1 MAYTKKELEGM
12 NKVVL
17 RKIARDAKAN
27 MTEMAK
33 LPHDKLVGWIL
44 ENQDGGGKDEPE
56 DPPKKGRGAPAR
68 GKPAKE
74 PEEKDEPEEKP
85 RGRRAAPEPE
95 EKDEEGGE
103 GCEGLA
109 ELSSKV
115 DTIGNVLDELV
126 KTGTDN
132 YNELQAELFIIKG
145 GLLKLCERLET
156 EEILTEAS
164 QTKKRTM
171 AEEFQKLEDE
181 TRGS

>member
-1 MAYTKKELEGM
+1 MAYTKKELMGM

-27 MTEMAK
+27 MTEAAK
-33 LPHDKLVGWIL
+33 LSHEELVDWIM
-44 ENQDGGGKDEPE
+44 ENQDGGEPE
-56 DPPKKGRGAPAR
+56 EKPKGRGAPAR

-95 EKDEEGGE
+95 EKDDG
-103 GCEGLA
+103 GCEGVA
-109 ELSSKV
+109 ELSTKI

-126 KTGTDN
+126 KSGTDN
-132 YNELQAELFIIKG
+132 YNELQAELFVIKN
-145 GLLKLCERLET
+145 GLLKLCERLEA

-164 QTKKRTM
+164 QTKGRTM
-171 AEEFQKLEDE
+171 AEEFQKLEDS